1 MTLARVGAGCDI
13 RHVCVNLMAAGAATP
28 AYGHILYH
36 RARPVRDVASGASQ
50 IRYVSI
56 LIDTQRPAT
65 HARSATFPH
74 DRFVHPEREHLSSL
88 RLRPR
93 AEARRPT
100 AARPRQHSAASK
112 PQADHDRAQRRGR
125 RERAWPTTPAPT
137 SHPSLPP
144 TSHQPPPPTPTHHY
158 SYRHVADLA
167 SAPPPRGGWPLAVV
181 HSPSTAHHA
190 MHTMPCTRGSR
201 ILESSRQGARC
212 ACGSSV
218 ACANTAVLQ
227 SHVDAPRG
235 APAEP
240 LPRTSLSTI
249 TIHTHTYLS
258 VGRRRRRP
266 PAPPAAAF

>member
-137 SHPSLPP
+137 SLLH
-144 TSHQPPPPTPTHHY
+144 PPPPITTLTDTLLIWHLRPHLVAADRWRWCTRRPQHTTPCTPCHARAAAAFSSQAGRAPDVRVARRLPARTPP
-158 SYRHVADLA
+158 SYRATWTRHVAL
-167 SAPPPRGGWPLAVV
+167 R
-181 HSPSTAHHA
+181 
-190 MHTMPCTRGSR
+190 
-201 ILESSRQGARC
+201 
-212 ACGSSV
+212 
-218 ACANTAVLQ
+218 Q
-227 SHVDAPRG
+227 SHSHAH
-235 APAEP
+235 
-240 LPRTSLSTI
+240 L
-249 TIHTHTYLS
+249 
-258 VGRRRRRP
+258 
-266 PAPPAAAF
+266 